1 MISTSLGDA
10 LFTTTQQKVLGLLYG
25 KPDESFFTNEI
36 VRWASVGKGSLV
48 RELSRLHGAGILFIR
63 RQGNQVHYQANPDC
77 PIYSELMG
85 IVRKTFGIAGL
96 IRLALSPIADQLR
109 WAFIYGSIAKGNER
123 STSDIDLMLIGES
136 LQYGDV
142 MELLIPLE
150 EQTGRTINPTL
161 YTLADWQTKLESSN
175 SFVLRVEQQE
185 KINIIGSN
193 PKEPKDG

>member
-1 MISTSLGDA
+1 MVTPSLGNA

-36 VRWASVGKGSLV
+36 VRWAQVGKGSLV
-48 RELSRLHGAGILFIR
+48 RELTRLHGAGIISIR
-63 RQGNQVHYQANPDC
+63 KQGNQIHYQANPDC
-77 PIYSELMG
+77 PIYQELIG
-85 IVRKTFGIAGL
+85 IVRKTFGIAEL
-96 IRLALSPIADQLR
+96 IRLALSPIEDQLS
-109 WAFIYGSIAKGNER
+109 WACIYGSIAKGNEKA
-123 STSDIDLMLIGES
+123 TSDIDLMLIGDA
-136 LQYGDV
+136 LQYGDI

-161 YTLADWQTKLESSN
+161 YTPKDWQTKLELAN

-185 KINIIGSN
+185 KIDIIGSN

>member
-1 MISTSLGDA
+1 MVTPSLGNA

-36 VRWASVGKGSLV
+36 VRWAQVGKGSLV
-48 RELSRLHGAGILFIR
+48 RELTRLHGAGIISIR
-63 RQGNQVHYQANPDC
+63 KQGNQIHYQANPDC
-77 PIYSELMG
+77 PIYQELIG
-85 IVRKTFGIAGL
+85 IVRKTFGIAEL
-96 IRLALSPIADQLR
+96 IRLALSPIEDQLS
-109 WAFIYGSIAKGNER
+109 WAFIYGSIAKGNEKA
-123 STSDIDLMLIGES
+123 TSDIDLMLIGDA
-136 LQYGDV
+136 LQYGDI

-161 YTLADWQTKLESSN
+161 YTPKDWQTKLELAN

-185 KINIIGSN
+185 KIDIIGSN